1 MIFKNRKYFYL
12 SEKDLQYKEVK
23 HFGLKTIATILL
35 SIVVILGLIIS
46 GNYFVYDF
54 LNLGYDRI
62 DKIMSENKEL
72 RLQIATLTEKFK
84 QLKSDIDFLNAQGD
98 QFRLLVDLPRLSQDE
113 LKLGVGGNILNF
125 DVNRI
130 LYSENSIIDS
140 INLIIDQL
148 SREVN
153 LQKESYN
160 SVLNKYN
167 YNQKLFASIPA
178 LKPMDG
184 YYSPHGFGKRIHPV
198 LGVFRIHEGIDII
211 NDVGTPV
218 YATGDG
224 EVEFAGPSGGS
235 YGIVIIINHGFGYQT
250 LYAHLSKVLVRP
262 GTKVKRGT
270 MIAKSGKTGL
280 VSGPHLHYE
289 VIYNG
294 VKKNPIDYFFDDFAV
309 NQYLKNYSNKNQIN

>member
-1 MIFKNRKYFYL
+1 M
-12 SEKDLQYKEVK
+12 
-23 HFGLKTIATILL
+23 ATILL
-35 SIVVILGLIIS
+35 SVVFILGLIIS
-46 GNYFVYDF
+46 GNYLIYDF

-62 DKIMSENKEL
+62 EKILNENKEL
-72 RLQIATLTEKFK
+72 RTQIATLTDKFK
-84 QLKSDIDFLNAQGD
+84 QLKSDVEALNAQGD
-98 QFRLLVDLPRLSQDE
+98 QFRMLVDLPRLSKDE
-113 LKLGVGGNILNF
+113 LQLGVGGNILNF
-125 DVNRI
+125 DANKI
-130 LYSENSIIDS
+130 LYSGSSILDS
-140 INLIIDQL
+140 INLMIDQL

-198 LGVFRIHEGIDII
+198 LGVYRVHEGLDII

-235 YGIVIIINHGFGYQT
+235 YGIVVIINHGFGYQT

-294 VKKNPIDYFFDDFAV
+294 VKKNPIDYFFDDFAI
-309 NQYLKNYSNKNQIN
+309 NQYLKNYSNKNQNN

>member
-23 HFGLKTIATILL
+23 HFGLKTVATILL

-84 QLKSDIDFLNAQGD
+84 QLKSDIDLLNAQGD

-198 LGVFRIHEGIDII
+198 LGVFRTHEGLDII

-294 VKKNPIDYFFDDFAV
+294 VKKNPIDYFFDDFAI